1 MSNSLGLD
9 VDSVK
14 TLCRITKS
22 AKGKCPM
29 ATLAETS
36 TARLVPALSRGL
48 DVLEIF
54 LRTDEPQSASNVVD
68 RLGLPRTTVHELLNT
83 LLARDYLR
91 VSQGDVKRFT
101 LGPLVLQL
109 GQRYHE
115 SLRLHTEAQR
125 VAEELMAQ
133 CGETVHVAMLEGNEV
148 FYLLKVD
155 SPQPVRMVSALGTR
169 VPAHATAVGK
179 VLLAHLP
186 DQELSAAVSL
196 TALTPRTI
204 TDLQELRRQL
214 AQCRAQG
221 WAEEFEESNAD
232 AGCIAAPVHDH
243 DGPVV
248 AAISISAPSSRHTDA
263 NRERWRKLVVAA
275 AAELS
280 HRLGYLDR
288 SSPKRDPNDND

>member
-1 MSNSLGLD
+1 
-9 VDSVK
+9 
-14 TLCRITKS
+14 
-22 AKGKCPM
+22 M
-29 ATLAETS
+29 AIQTEPGTV
-36 TARLVPALSRGL
+36 RLVPALARGL

-54 LRTDEPQSASNVVD
+54 LRTDEPLSASNVVE

-91 VSQGDVKRFT
+91 VSHGDVKRFT

-115 SLRLHTEAQR
+115 SLRLNTEAQR
-125 VAEELMAQ
+125 VAEELVAQ
-133 CGETVHVAMLEGNEV
+133 CGETVHVAMLEGQDV

-179 VLLAHLP
+179 VLLAYLP
-186 DQELSAAVSL
+186 EHKLSVSGSL
-196 TALTPRTI
+196 AALTPRTI
-204 TDLQELRRQL
+204 TDPQELRRQL
-214 AQCRAQG
+214 ARCRAQG
-221 WAEEFEESNAD
+221 WADEFEESNVD
-232 AGCIAAPVHDH
+232 VVCVAAPVHDH

-263 NRERWRKLVVAA
+263 NRKRWRNLVVAA

-288 SSPKRDPNDND
+288 SNPNSEPDDDD